1 MGDKNCIAFDR
12 LRQWV
17 AVILRL
23 IDKHLRINVVREK
36 ERFGQAGH
44 DSIQHILIVRGRQR
58 CPAYR
63 RHTGSG

>member
-12 LRQWV
+12 LRQRV
-17 AVILRL
+17 AVIFRL

-36 ERFGQAGH
+36 DRFGQAGH
-44 DSIQHILIVRGRQR
+44 DGIQYILIVHDGRR
-58 CPAYR
+58 YPTYR